1 MGEGKILMSVQSVMF
16 QGTASDVGKSWLA
29 AAVCRILANQG
40 KKVAPF
46 KSQNMAL
53 NSFITDTGDE
63 MGRAQV
69 YQAEAAR
76 VKPDVRMNPILL
88 KPSTDQDSQVIV
100 MGKVLTDMDAASYYQ
115 FKPQLIPQIM
125 EAYNGLAKENDV
137 VILEGAGSPAEI
149 NLNDNDIVNMGMARR
164 ADSPVILVADI
175 DKGGVFA
182 SIYGTIKLM
191 PPADQQRIKGII
203 INKFRGDKT
212 LLESGNK
219 MIEKL
224 TGIPVIGVLPMSDID
239 IDEEDSVSL
248 TRKPRQKEAG
258 KALDVAVIDL
268 DKISNFTDIH
278 SLEIQP
284 DVSVR
289 YVVKAEEVGTPDL
302 LILPG
307 SKNTNEDL
315 AALKQNG
322 LAKEILRAHH
332 DGSMVIG
339 ICGGYQILGRTLR
352 DPEGIESPIGEQAGL
367 GLLDTATVFN
377 DKKTTTQAVA
387 KRKNYT
393 LIGYEIHMGTTKLG
407 LNATPFS
414 TIWMTNG
421 QAEQRE
427 DGAVNSDGSVIGTY
441 LHGIFD
447 NPYWTRHLLNKIRI
461 AKGLAPLV
469 NTNISISEYKDQQY
483 EKLAQLFED
492 NVDMEKFEQ
501 ILRDSTKSKG

>member
-1 MGEGKILMSVQSVMF
+1 MGVQSVMF
-16 QGTASDVGKSWLA
+16 QGTASDAGKSWLA

-53 NSFITDTGDE
+53 NSFITDKGDE

-76 VKPDVRMNPILL
+76 VNPDVRMNPILL
-88 KPSTDQDSQVIV
+88 KPSTDKDSQVIV
-100 MGKVLTDMDAASYYQ
+100 MGKVLADMGAASYYK

-125 EAYNGLAKENDV
+125 QAYRTLAAENDV
-137 VILEGAGSPAEI
+137 MVLEGAGSPAEI
-149 NLNDNDIVNMGMARR
+149 NLNENDIVNMGMAKM
-164 ADSPVILVADI
+164 ADAPVILVADI

-191 PPADQQRIKGII
+191 PKEDQQRIKGII

-212 LLESGNK
+212 LLEPGNK

-224 TGIPVIGVLPMSDID
+224 TGVPVIGVLPMSDID

-248 TRKPRQKEAG
+248 TRKPRQKNTS
-258 KALDVAVIDL
+258 KAIDVAVIDL

-278 SLEIQP
+278 SLKIQP

-289 YVVKAEEVGTPDL
+289 YVLKAEELGNPDL

-315 AALKQNG
+315 AALKKNG
-322 LAKEILRAHH
+322 LADAIVRAHQ
-332 DGSMVIG
+332 DGSVVVG
-339 ICGGYQILGRTLR
+339 ICGGYQILGRMLH
-352 DPEGIESPIGEQAGL
+352 DPEGIESPIKEQAGL
-367 GLLDTATVFN
+367 GLLDTETIFN
-377 DKKTTTQAVA
+377 EQKTTTQAVA
-387 KRKNYT
+387 KRKNYQ
-393 LIGYEIHMGTTKLG
+393 LKGYEIHMGTTKLG
-407 LNATPFS
+407 PNATSFAE
-414 TIWMTNG
+414 IQETNG
-421 QAEQRE
+421 QPERRE
-427 DGAVNSDGSVIGTY
+427 DGAVNNDGTVFGTY

-447 NPYWTRHLLNKIRI
+447 NPYWTRHLLNKIRT
-461 AKGLAPLV
+461 AKELAPLV
-469 NTNISISEYKDQQY
+469 DTNVSISEYKDQQY
-483 EKLAQLFED
+483 ERLAQLFVE
-492 NVDMEKFEQ
+492 NVDMEKLKQ
-501 ILRDSTKSKG
+501 ILQESEK

>member
-1 MGEGKILMSVQSVMF
+1 MAVQSVMF
-16 QGTASDVGKSWLA
+16 QGTASDAGKSWLA
-29 AAVCRILANQG
+29 AAVCRILADQG
-40 KKVAPF
+40 KKVVPF

-53 NSFITDTGDE
+53 NSFITDAGDE

-88 KPSTDQDSQVIV
+88 KPSTDKDSQVIV
-100 MGKVLTDMDAASYYQ
+100 MGKVLADMDATSYYE

-125 EAYNGLAKENDV
+125 EAYNGLASENDV

-149 NLNDNDIVNMGMARR
+149 NLNDNDIVNMGMAHL
-164 ADSPVILVADI
+164 ANSPVILVADI

-191 PPADQQRIKGII
+191 SPKDQQRIKGII
-203 INKFRGDKT
+203 INKFRGDKA

-224 TGIPVIGVLPMSDID
+224 TGVPVIGVLPMSDID

-248 TRKPRQKEAG
+248 TRKSRQREAG

-268 DKISNFTDIH
+268 AKISNFTDIH

-289 YVVKAEEVGTPDL
+289 YVVKTEELGTPDL

-315 AALKQNG
+315 AMLKKNG
-322 LAKEILRAHH
+322 LFNAILRAHQ

-339 ICGGYQILGRTLR
+339 ICGGYQILGRMLH
-352 DPEGIESPIGEQAGL
+352 DPEKIESPIKKQAGL
-367 GLLDTATVFN
+367 GLLDTETTFN
-377 DKKTTTQAVA
+377 EEKTTTQAVA
-387 KRKNYT
+387 KRKSYT
-393 LIGYEIHMGTTKLG
+393 LKGYEIHMGTTKLG
-407 LNATPFS
+407 LNSTPFS
-414 TIWMTNG
+414 TICMTNG
-421 QAEQRE
+421 QKEQRE
-427 DGAVNSDGSVIGTY
+427 DGAVSSDGTVMGTY

-447 NPYWTRHLLNKIRI
+447 NLYWTRHLLNKIRT

-469 NTNISISEYKDQQY
+469 DTNISISDYKDQQY
-483 EKLAQLFED
+483 EKLAQLFEK
-492 NVDMEKFEQ
+492 NVDMKKFEQ
-501 ILRDSTKSKG
+501 ILHDSAKVKDDEE